1 MELILETFMQ
11 IQVLIENST
20 EIQGENLM
28 NKKIL
33 IKNILQIIMR
43 LN

>member
-1 MELILETFMQ
+1 MELILETF

-20 EIQGENLM
+20 EIQRDNLM

-33 IKNILQIIMR
+33 IKSILQIIMR

>member
-1 MELILETFMQ
+1 MELILETF

-20 EIQGENLM
+20 EIQGHNLM

-33 IKNILQIIMR
+33 IKSILQIIMG